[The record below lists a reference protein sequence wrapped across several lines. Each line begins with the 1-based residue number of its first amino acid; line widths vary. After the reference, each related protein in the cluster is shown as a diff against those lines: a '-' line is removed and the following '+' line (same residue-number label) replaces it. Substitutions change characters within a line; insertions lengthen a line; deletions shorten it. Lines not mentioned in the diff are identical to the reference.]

1 MSKKINVLM
10 IDDNEYIVNKVKQ
23 YFSKHEVIDLV
34 LTAVNGKEG
43 LDLIVNQ
50 KDKYDLILMDLIMPE
65 IDGIALLEKM
75 KENNI
80 EKHVIILTSYKKEYT
95 VKAVNE
101 YNIDY
106 YMLKPFNMESLEK
119 RILEIMNVKPIFY
132 SDKENELRIKV
143 SDMLHNLG
151 MPSHIRGYQYIRDG
165 IMMMYKEPDM
175 LKGITKEIYPELALK
190 YDTTSSRVER
200 AIRHAIEVSWS
211 RGDYDLMEK
220 YFGNSVD
227 FDKSKPTNAEF
238 IITLTDR
245 LRLDNKVVMI

>member
-10 IDDNEYIVNKVKQ
+10 IDDNEYIVNKVKE

-34 LTAVNGKEG
+34 LTAVNGKIG
-43 LDLIVNQ
+43 LDYIKNRQ
-50 KDKYDLILMDLIMPE
+50 DEYDLILMDLIMPE
-65 IDGIALLEKM
+65 VDGIAILESM
-75 KENNI
+75 KESGIN
-80 EKHVIILTSYKKEYT
+80 KHVIVLTSYKKEYT
-95 VKAVNE
+95 VKAVSE

-119 RILEIMNVKPIFY
+119 RILEIMNVKEVKY
-132 SDKENELRIKV
+132 SDKENDLRIKI
-143 SDMLHNLG
+143 SDMLHKLG

-175 LKGITKEIYPELALK
+175 LKGITKEIYPELANK

-200 AIRHAIEVSWS
+200 AIRHAIEVSWA
-211 RGDYDLMEK
+211 RGDYQLMEK

-227 FDKSKPTNAEF
+227 YDRSKPTNAEF